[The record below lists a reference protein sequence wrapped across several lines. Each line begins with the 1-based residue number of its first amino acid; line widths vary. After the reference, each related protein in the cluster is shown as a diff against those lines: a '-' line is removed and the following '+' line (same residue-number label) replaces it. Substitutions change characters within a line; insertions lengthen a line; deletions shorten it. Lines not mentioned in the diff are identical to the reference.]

1 MLDSGD
7 STGIQLAI
15 VVILLMLSAFFSSAE
30 TALTTVNKVRVRTLA
45 ENGDKRAAMVA
56 TVIENPGK
64 MLSTILIGN
73 NIVNLSASS
82 MMTTLALRVFGS
94 AAVGVATG
102 VLTLLILVFGEI
114 TPKTM
119 STMYAEQIS
128 FAYAGA
134 IHALMVIL
142 TPVIFIVNKLSRG
155 VLFVLRVDPNK
166 KQEPMTEDELRT
178 IVEVSHEEGVIESE
192 EKKMINN
199 VFDFGDA
206 VAKDVMVP
214 RIDMTMVDVNASFSE
229 LMTLFRE
236 ERFTRIPVYEEN
248 TDNVIG
254 IVNMKDFI
262 LFDHDKEEN
271 FSVRDYLREPLYTYE
286 YKKTAE
292 LMLEMRKTFNNIAIV
307 LDEYGA
313 TAGLITLED
322 MLEEIVG
329 EIRDEYDQDE
339 EDDVKKITADEYL
352 VNGSAKLDDLNDRLG
367 LSLESEDYDSIGG
380 LVIGRLDHLPEEG
393 EEVDCENLHLKVEK
407 MDKNRIEKVRIQI
420 RETEKTEEKEP
431 EEIAK

>member
-7 STGIQLAI
+7 STGIQLAA
-15 VVILLMLSAFFSSAE
+15 VLILLMLSAFFSSAE
-30 TALTTVNKVRVRTLA
+30 TALTTVNKMRVRTLA
-45 ENGDKRAAMVA
+45 EGGDKRAAMVA
-56 TVIENPGK
+56 AVIEDPAK

-82 MMTTLALRVFGS
+82 LMTTLTLRVFGN

-119 STMYAEQIS
+119 STLYAEKIS
-128 FAYAGA
+128 FAYAGV
-134 IHALMVIL
+134 IHVLMVVL
-142 TPVIFIVNKLSRG
+142 TPVIFIVNKLSMA
-155 VLFVLRVDPNK
+155 VLFLLRVDPNK
-166 KQEPMTEDELRT
+166 KQDPITEDELRT

-214 RIDMTMVDVNASFSE
+214 RIDMVMVDVNATFDE
-229 LMTLFRE
+229 LMELFQN

-262 LFDHDKEEN
+262 LFDHEKEKN
-271 FSVRDYLREPLYTYE
+271 FSIRDYLRKVYFTYE
-286 YKKTAE
+286 QKNTSE
-292 LMLEMRKTFNNIAIV
+292 LFEEMRKERLSLAIV

-313 TAGLITLED
+313 VAGLVTLED
-322 MLEEIVG
+322 LLEELVG
-329 EIRDEYDQDE
+329 EIRDEFDGNE
-339 EDDVKKITADEYL
+339 EDDLIRISDREYDVLGSMNLEDLCDEL
-352 VNGSAKLDDLNDRLG
+352 HLAFT
-367 LSLESEDYDSIGG
+367 SEDYDTIGG
-380 LVIGRLDHLPEEG
+380 YLTGLFDHFPQKGEVYVTGDGVILRVEGVDKKRITKVHIKLPKSDEEKA
-393 EEVDCENLHLKVEK
+393 EEV
-407 MDKNRIEKVRIQI
+407 
-420 RETEKTEEKEP
+420 
-431 EEIAK
+431 